1 MNIRAWADSL
11 PKHFFAWG
19 SVNAYPRNA
28 ERFCAVM
35 DSVQGMTTPSNML
48 MLNLAVQCMKPGEIY
63 LEVGTWRG
71 ATLIGALLD
80 NKKATGFA
88 IDNDTMNDHDG
99 DDRSSQDVWRENLER
114 FGLAHQAFYIDG
126 SVPEVWSRPGL
137 AHNPVGVYFFDGDKS
152 TPEAAY
158 DGLAGVL
165 PFLADEAL
173 ILIDDANEMN
183 IALAAAKLEREN
195 PKQLMRLL
203 WLPTPGNC
211 WTCFWDGVMAL
222 AFKR

>member
-1 MNIRAWADSL
+1 M
-11 PKHFFAWG
+11 
-19 SVNAYPRNA
+19 
-28 ERFCAVM
+28 
-35 DSVQGMTTPSNML
+35 
-48 MLNLAVQCMKPGEIY
+48 
-63 LEVGTWRG
+63 
-71 ATLIGALLD
+71 
-80 NKKATGFA
+80 
-88 IDNDTMNDHDG
+88 
-99 DDRSSQDVWRENLER
+99 R
-114 FGLAHQAFYIDG
+114 FGVDATYIDG
-126 SVPEVWSRPGL
+126 SVPEVWSRPYL
-137 AHNPVGVYFFDGDKS
+137 AMGNRPVGVYFFDGDKS

>member
-1 MNIRAWADSL
+1 MNIRVWADSL

-28 ERFCAVM
+28 EPYCKVM

-48 MLNLAVQCMKPGEIY
+48 MLNLAVQCLGKNECY

-71 ATLIGALLD
+71 ATFIGALLD
-80 NKKATGFA
+80 NDAYGIA

-99 DDRSSQDVWRENLER
+99 DERSSYDVWRENVAR
-114 FGLAHQAFYIDG
+114 FDVRHRAEYIDG
-126 SVPEVWSRPGL
+126 SVPEVFTGL
-137 AHNPVGVYFFDGDKS
+137 ELPQRVGVYFFDGDKS

-222 AFKR
+222 VFKR